1 MEKKVNKYE
10 KLIKALQIVS
20 IVFMLAMVVVFLV
33 FKSKYN
39 IKINN
44 LDAFTQY
51 FTGGTLT
58 VALIIIGITVFKSFT
73 LVFPPAVLFVLSGL
87 VFDKFWVAVLVNFVA
102 TAASLILPYFLG
114 RFAGKDIVDI
124 LKKKY
129 KAINKIDAFA
139 GANNFLIVFVI
150 KAGGLGPSDL
160 TSLVFGAMN
169 ISFGKYYLAA
179 NLGMLI
185 LNVLWTL
192 LGVYGDI
199 SNPFSFLIALPA
211 LLLGVAA
218 SVIMT
223 KRQKKKENLNKIQN

>member
-1 MEKKVNKYE
+1 MEKKANKYE
-10 KLIKALQIVS
+10 KLIKVLQVVS
-20 IVFMLAMVVVFLV
+20 IVFMLVMIVVFFI

-44 LDAFTQY
+44 LDAFVQY

-58 VALIIIGITVFKSFT
+58 VAAIIVGITVFKSFT

-87 VFDKFWVAVLVNFVA
+87 VFDNYWVAVLVNFIA
-102 TAASLILPYFLG
+102 TALSLIMPYFLG
-114 RFAGKDIVDI
+114 RFAGKDIVDV

-139 GANNFLIVFVI
+139 GANNFSVVFVI

-160 TSLVFGAMN
+160 TSLVFGAMG

-192 LGVYGDI
+192 LGSYGDI
-199 SNPFSFLIALPA
+199 TNPFSFLIALPA
-211 LLLGVAA
+211 LLLGIAA
-218 SVIMT
+218 SVVMA
-223 KRQKKKENLNKIQN
+223 KRQKKKEKLENK

>member
-1 MEKKVNKYE
+1 MGNKVNKYE
-10 KLIKALQIVS
+10 KLIKVLQVASVI
-20 IVFMLAMVVVFLV
+20 FMLAMVVAFLV

-58 VALIIIGITVFKSFT
+58 VALIIIGITVVKSFA
-73 LVFPPAVLFVLSGL
+73 LVFPPAVLFVLTGL
-87 VFDKFWVAVLVNFVA
+87 VLDNFWLAVLVNFIA
-102 TAASLILPYFLG
+102 TALSLVLPYFLG
-114 RFAGKDIVDI
+114 KFAGKDIVDV

-139 GANNFLIVFVI
+139 GANNFQIVFVI

-179 NLGMLI
+179 NLGMLV

-199 SNPFSFLIALPA
+199 TNPFSFLIALPA
-211 LLLGVAA
+211 LLLGIAA

-223 KRQKKKENLNKIQN
+223 KRQKKKEKIENK

>member
-1 MEKKVNKYE
+1 MENRANKYE

-33 FKSKYN
+33 LKSKYN

-58 VALIIIGITVFKSFT
+58 VAMIIIGLTVIKSFT

-87 VFDKFWVAVLVNFVA
+87 VFDNFWIAVLVNFIA
-102 TAASLILPYFLG
+102 TATSLIMPYFLG
-114 RFAGKDIVDI
+114 RFAGKDIIDI

-129 KAINKIDAFA
+129 KAIEKIDAFT
-139 GANNFLIVFVI
+139 GANNFLVVFVI

-160 TSLVFGAMN
+160 TSLVFGAMS

-199 SNPFSFLIALPA
+199 TNPFSFLIALPA
-211 LLLGVAA
+211 LLLGIGA
-218 SVIMT
+218 SVIMA
-223 KRQKKKENLNKIQN
+223 KRQKKKDSIKQKQN